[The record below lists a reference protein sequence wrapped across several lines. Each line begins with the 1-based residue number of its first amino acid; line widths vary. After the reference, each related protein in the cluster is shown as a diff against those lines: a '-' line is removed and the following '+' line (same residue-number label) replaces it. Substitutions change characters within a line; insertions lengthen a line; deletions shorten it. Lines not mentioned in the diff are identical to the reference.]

1 MFLSTSE
8 GQMRNRC
15 EIGGGEGG
23 QSHFGVRSGLFQLTF
38 SLPHLLLML
47 LDHNW
52 HLIFKSQLSTHL
64 YFVKKFDL
72 RRSHGQ
78 VELCRGGAGQ

>member
-1 MFLSTSE
+1 
-8 GQMRNRC
+8 MRPM
-15 EIGGGEGG
+15 
-23 QSHFGVRSGLFQLTF
+23 GVREVKVILVSCRVFFNSEVYLTF

-47 LDHNW
+47 LDNNW

>member
-1 MFLSTSE
+1 MLVSGRVFFNSE
-8 GQMRNRC
+8 
-15 EIGGGEGG
+15 
-23 QSHFGVRSGLFQLTF
+23 VYLTF
-38 SLPHLLLML
+38 SLSHLLLML